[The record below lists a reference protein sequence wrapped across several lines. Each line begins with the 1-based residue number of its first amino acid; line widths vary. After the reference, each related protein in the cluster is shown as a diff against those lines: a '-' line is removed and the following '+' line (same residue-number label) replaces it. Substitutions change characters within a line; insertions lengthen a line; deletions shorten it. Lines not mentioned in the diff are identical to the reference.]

1 MRSFS
6 DSAPKLE
13 WKNVTIN
20 GSAPDFELLK
30 TRITEIEVEDDFGTK
45 IEHSIEEIKYILK
58 LESGARVELSS
69 FGATVTSIMCP
80 DNKGNIQ
87 DVVLGFDTR

>member
-6 DSAPKLE
+6 DSAPSGLE

-20 GSAPDFELLK
+20 GSAPGFELLK
-30 TRITEIEVEDDFGTK
+30 ARITETKIEDDHGTK
-45 IEHSIEEIKYILK
+45 IEHELEEIKYILK
-58 LESGARVELSS
+58 LESGAQVELSS

-80 DNKGNIQ
+80 DN
-87 DVVLGFDTR
+87 